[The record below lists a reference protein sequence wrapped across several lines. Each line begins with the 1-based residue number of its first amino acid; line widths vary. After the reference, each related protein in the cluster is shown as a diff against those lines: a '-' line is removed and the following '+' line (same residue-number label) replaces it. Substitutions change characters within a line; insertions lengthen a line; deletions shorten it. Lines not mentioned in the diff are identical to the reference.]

1 EIEKIY
7 PRIISLLKL
16 KYGITHVT
24 IQAETKA
31 KDQKINFLNK
41 DESY

>member
-1 EIEKIY
+1 
-7 PRIISLLKL
+7 LKL

-31 KDQKINFLNK
+31 KDQKKLIFLNK

>member
-1 EIEKIY
+1 
-7 PRIISLLKL
+7 L

-24 IQAETKA
+24 IQAETHV
-31 KDQKINFLNK
+31 KDQKKLIFLNK